1 MSNYRKSSRPRPAT
15 PRPPKAEELRHGPGP
30 AAAPKRRGGAGADA
44 EPERL
49 QKVLAQTGVASRR
62 EVEEMIGAGRISVNG
77 EIATISQKIGPLDRV
92 RVNGKL
98 VNLQFAIKVPRV
110 LVYHKPDGEI
120 VSRDD
125 PEGRVSV
132 FDRLPVLRRAL
143 DRRRTAG
150 CKHLGPAAFHQ

>member
-1 MSNYRKSSRPRPAT
+1 MVRAGGRTEAPWRRWRRYRAR
-15 PRPPKAEELRHGPGP
+15 
-30 AAAPKRRGGAGADA
+30 AAAEGAGTD
-44 EPERL
+44 R
-49 QKVLAQTGVASRR
+49 GRFRR

-77 EIATISQKIGPLDRV
+77 EIATIGQKIGPLDRV

-132 FDRLPVLRRAL
+132 FDRLPVLRRG
-143 DRRRTAG
+143 AG
-150 CKHLGPAAFHQ
+150 SPSDGWM